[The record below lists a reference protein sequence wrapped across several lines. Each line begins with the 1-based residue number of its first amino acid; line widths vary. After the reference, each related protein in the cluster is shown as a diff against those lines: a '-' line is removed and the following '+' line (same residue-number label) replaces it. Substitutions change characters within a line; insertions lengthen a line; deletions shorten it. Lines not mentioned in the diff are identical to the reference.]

1 MTYQLK
7 KWLLGATLAGA
18 TALSVAGWAMGHEGG
33 KTHDPAKMLA
43 HMSAKLDLSS
53 EQQTEV
59 SSLLAAAKQ
68 TNASDRERMTEL
80 RGQMMA
86 QRDSFDATEVRKI
99 ADEIGQVTGRMVF
112 RASETWS
119 QVYQLLNAEQRAELE
134 TLMAKREAHRGMRHK
149 GGGKDAD

>member
-18 TALSVAGWAMGHEGG
+18 TALSAAGWAMGHEGG

-43 HMSAKLDLSS
+43 
-53 EQQTEV
+53 
-59 SSLLAAAKQ
+59 
-68 TNASDRERMTEL
+68 
-80 RGQMMA
+80 
-86 QRDSFDATEVRKI
+86 QRDSFDATEARKI

-112 RASETWS
+112 RASATWS

-134 TLMAKREAHRGMRHK
+134 TLMAKREAHRGKRHK